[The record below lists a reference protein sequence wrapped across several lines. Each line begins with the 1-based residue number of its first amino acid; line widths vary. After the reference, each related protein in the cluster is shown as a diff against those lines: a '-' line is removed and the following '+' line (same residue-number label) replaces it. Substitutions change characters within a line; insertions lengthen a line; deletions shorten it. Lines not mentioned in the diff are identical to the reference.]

1 MRAIVIT
8 ADRGMMKYM
17 HETGRAFS
25 SFAWP
30 VTSSDSFDSEE
41 DHVERAAGRESH
53 KDGSN
58 EFIVQACAT
67 RSLGML
73 PVTIA
78 IAVRLRSA
86 VVFLN

>member
-8 ADRGMMKYM
+8 ADRGLMKYI
-17 HETGRAFS
+17 HETGRAFTS
-25 SFAWP
+25 CAWP
-30 VTSSDSFDSEE
+30 VTSSDFFHLEE
-41 DHVERAAGRESH
+41 GHVERVAGRESH
-53 KDGSN
+53 KDGSD

-67 RSLGML
+67 RILGIL

-86 VVFLN
+86 VVPLN